1 MKLDIKTTFLVH
13 YDPKINLNRL
23 KSKPVSPEHIG
34 QYNVNCLIQ
43 TLSLRYL
50 PVQVQ
55 CYDGHL
61 TIKFDRDISINDLE
75 HMKTDL
81 RNCVILHDGQFITV
95 IPETNLWA
103 SIG

>member
-1 MKLDIKTTFLVH
+1 MKLDIKTTFLLH

-55 CYDGHL
+55 CYDRRMM
-61 TIKFDRDISINDLE
+61 IEFDRDISMNDLE
-75 HMKTDL
+75 FIKTDL